1 MPERWSLAA
10 DEQFDELS
18 QLGAA
23 AITRRLGRV
32 LEFMRL
38 LWAVD
43 HALQSTSKWME
54 ARLGVTGPQRLVIRM
69 IGCFPGV
76 SAGALADL
84 LHVHPSTLTGVLR
97 RLTDRGA
104 IRRTADPRDSRRALF
119 SLTARGRRV
128 DRLRSGTVEAA
139 ITRALANVPA
149 RNRAAARSMLAR
161 VALELEREVA
171 GVSIARRVSAPG
183 QRSGKAR
190 SGKSSS
196 GPTFRER
203 RSSTGFMRS
212 RRS

>member
-1 MPERWSLAA
+1 MAQRPLANEDVGGLA
-10 DEQFDELS
+10 R
-18 QLGAA
+18 LGSA

-54 ARLGVTGPQRLVIRM
+54 VRLGVTGPQRLVIRM

-76 SAGALADL
+76 SAGALANL

-104 IRRTADPRDSRRALF
+104 IRRTADPHDSRRALF
-119 SLTARGRRV
+119 WLTTRGLRI

-139 ITRALANVPA
+139 ITRALGRAPA
-149 RNRAAARSMLAR
+149 RNLAAARGMLAR
-161 VALELEREVA
+161 VTLELDREVA
-171 GVSIARRVSAPG
+171 GT
-183 QRSGKAR
+183 SG
-190 SGKSSS
+190 
-196 GPTFRER
+196 
-203 RSSTGFMRS
+203 S
-212 RRS
+212 RRLSAAGKRGRGRALPAPLFGKGGRGRAS

>member
-1 MPERWSLAA
+1 MAS
-10 DEQFDELS
+10 DEFGVPS
-18 QLGAA
+18 QLGPA
-23 AITRRLGRV
+23 AIARRLGRV

-54 ARLGVTGPQRLVIRM
+54 MRLGVTGPQRLVIRM

-104 IRRTADPRDSRRALF
+104 IRRSADARDSRRALF
-119 SLTARGRRV
+119 WLTARGRRI

-139 ITRALANVPA
+139 ITRALGSAPA
-149 RNRAAARSMLAR
+149 RNRAAAGGMLAR
-161 VALELEREVA
+161 VALELDREAA
-171 GVSIARRVSAPG
+171 GASGARRISAAGRRGRGTALRARP
-183 QRSGKAR
+183 SGRGGA
-190 SGKSSS
+190 
-196 GPTFRER
+196 GPA
-203 RSSTGFMRS
+203 S
-212 RRS
+212 

>member
-1 MPERWSLAA
+1 MVQRWSLA

-171 GVSIARRVSAPG
+171 GVSIAPPG

>member
-1 MPERWSLAA
+1 MGRRSSLMGN
-10 DEQFDELS
+10 DDFGVLS
-18 QLGAA
+18 PLGSAVIA
-23 AITRRLGRV
+23 RRLGRV
-32 LEFMRL
+32 LEFMRV

-54 ARLGVTGPQRLVIRM
+54 VRLGITGPQRLVIRM
-69 IGCFPGV
+69 IGCFPGI
-76 SAGALADL
+76 SAGALANL

-97 RLTDRGA
+97 RLSDRGA
-104 IRRTADPRDSRRALF
+104 IRRSADPYDSRRALF
-119 SLTARGRRV
+119 WLTARGRRV

-139 ITRALANVPA
+139 ITRALGRASMRNV
-149 RNRAAARSMLAR
+149 AAARGMLSR
-161 VALELEREVA
+161 VAFELDREVE
-171 GVSIARRVSAPG
+171 SSPPG
-183 QRSGKAR
+183 QRSGKVR

>member
-1 MPERWSLAA
+1 MRERWSLAA
-10 DEQFDELS
+10 DEEFGELS

-32 LEFMRL
+32 LEFMRQ

-43 HALQSTSKWME
+43 QALQSTSKWME
-54 ARLGVTGPQRLVIRM
+54 TRLGDTGPQRLVIRM

-97 RLTDRGA
+97 RLTERGA

-119 SLTARGRRV
+119 WLTARGRRV

-171 GVSIARRVSAPG
+171 GVSIARRVSAAGRRGRGRALPA
-183 QRSGKAR
+183 RPSGRAGAAPA
-190 SGKSSS
+190 S
-196 GPTFRER
+196 
-203 RSSTGFMRS
+203 
-212 RRS
+212 

>member
-1 MPERWSLAA
+1 MAQRPLANQ
-10 DEQFDELS
+10 DFDTRAG
-18 QLGAA
+18 LGSAA
-23 AITRRLGRV
+23 VTRRLGRV
-32 LEFMRL
+32 LEFWRL

-76 SAGALADL
+76 SAGALANL
-84 LHVHPSTLTGVLR
+84 LHVHPSTLTGVLG

-104 IRRTADPRDSRRALF
+104 IRRTADPLDSRRALF
-119 SLTARGRRV
+119 WLTARGLRI

-139 ITRALANVPA
+139 IIRAVANASA
-149 RNRAAARSMLAR
+149 RNRAAARAILAR
-161 VALELEREVA
+161 VAFELEREVA
-171 GVSIARRVSAPG
+171 GSGSSRT

-196 GPTFRER
+196 GPTLREKR
-203 RSSTGFMRS
+203 KRTGFMRS

>member
-10 DEQFDELS
+10 HEESGVLS
-18 QLGAA
+18 QLGPA

-54 ARLGVTGPQRLVIRM
+54 TRLGVTGPQRLVIRM

-97 RLTDRGA
+97 RLTDRGV

-119 SLTARGRRV
+119 WLTARGRRV

-139 ITRALANVPA
+139 ITRAIANVPG

-171 GVSIARRVSAPG
+171 GVSIARRVSAAGRRGRGRALP
-183 QRSGKAR
+183 AR
-190 SGKSSS
+190 PSARGGAARAS
-196 GPTFRER
+196 
-203 RSSTGFMRS
+203 
-212 RRS
+212 

>member
-1 MPERWSLAA
+1 MAQRSSMMA
-10 DEQFDELS
+10 DDDFGVLS
-18 QLGAA
+18 RLGSA
-23 AITRRLGRV
+23 AIAARLGRV

-43 HALQSTSKWME
+43 HALQSTSKYME
-54 ARLGVTGPQRLVIRM
+54 VRLGITGPQRLVIRM

-97 RLTDRGA
+97 RLTGRGA

-119 SLTARGRRV
+119 WLTARGQRI

-139 ITRALANVPA
+139 ITRALARAPA
-149 RNRAAARSMLAR
+149 RNLAAARGMLAR
-161 VALELEREVA
+161 VALELDREVSVTS
-171 GVSIARRVSAPG
+171 GSPP

>member
-1 MPERWSLAA
+1 MVQRWSLA

-54 ARLGVTGPQRLVIRM
+54 TRLGVTGPQRLVIRM

-97 RLTDRGA
+97 RLTDRGV

-119 SLTARGRRV
+119 WLTARGRRV

-139 ITRALANVPA
+139 ITRAIANVPA

-171 GVSIARRVSAPG
+171 GVSIARRVSAAGRRGRGRALP
-183 QRSGKAR
+183 AR
-190 SGKSSS
+190 PSARGGAARAS
-196 GPTFRER
+196 
-203 RSSTGFMRS
+203 
-212 RRS
+212 

>member
-1 MPERWSLAA
+1 MPERWSRAA
-10 DEQFDELS
+10 DAEFDELS

-119 SLTARGRRV
+119 WLTARGRRV

-171 GVSIARRVSAPG
+171 GGSIARRVSAAGRRGRGRALPA
-183 QRSGKAR
+183 RPSGRGGAAPA
-190 SGKSSS
+190 S
-196 GPTFRER
+196 
-203 RSSTGFMRS
+203 
-212 RRS
+212 

>member
-1 MPERWSLAA
+1 MLERSSLAA
-10 DEQFDELS
+10 HEEFGVLS
-18 QLGAA
+18 QLGPA

-54 ARLGVTGPQRLVIRM
+54 TRLGVTGPQRLVIRM

-97 RLTDRGA
+97 RLTDRGV
-104 IRRTADPRDSRRALF
+104 IRRSADPRDSRRALF
-119 SLTARGRRV
+119 WLTARGRRV

-139 ITRALANVPA
+139 ITRAIANVPG
-149 RNRAAARSMLAR
+149 RNRAAARGMLAR

-171 GVSIARRVSAPG
+171 GVSIARRVSAAGRRGRGRALP
-183 QRSGKAR
+183 AR
-190 SGKSSS
+190 PSARGGAGRAS
-196 GPTFRER
+196 
-203 RSSTGFMRS
+203 
-212 RRS
+212 

>member
-1 MPERWSLAA
+1 MGHRGLAKQ
-10 DEQFDELS
+10 DFDGLAR
-18 QLGAA
+18 LGSTAV
-23 AITRRLGRV
+23 TRRLGRV

-38 LWAVD
+38 VWAVD

-54 ARLGVTGPQRLVIRM
+54 VRLGVTGPQRLVIRM

-76 SAGALADL
+76 SAGALASL

-104 IRRTADPRDSRRALF
+104 IRRTADPLDSRRALF
-119 SLTARGRRV
+119 WLTARGLRI

-139 ITRALANVPA
+139 ITRAVASAPA
-149 RNRAAARSMLAR
+149 RNRAAARGLLAR
-161 VALELEREVA
+161 VTFELEREVA
-171 GVSIARRVSAPG
+171 GASGSRSG

-203 RSSTGFMRS
+203 RRSTGFMRS